1 MQAGRRRGG
10 GRPDGDPRAQFATF
24 YGAHA
29 LPKTVQQIFN
39 QTNKAPNKKP
49 GFLFNTRRDLPAGAA
64 ARSWRLVEP
73 NLARGGGGRGRCP
86 DIGSAPVFRGQR
98 AQGFLPLA
106 KLRPATQESKAP
118 FQAGKVTDFLDS
130 SALALI

>member
-10 GRPDGDPRAQFATF
+10 WRPDPRAPFATF

-49 GFLFNTRRDLPAGAA
+49 GFLFNTRRDVPAGAA
-64 ARSWRLVEP
+64 ARSWRPVEP
-73 NLARGGGGRGRCP
+73 NLGRGGGAEGGAVPRHRL
-86 DIGSAPVFRGQR
+86 SAR
-98 AQGFLPLA
+98 L
-106 KLRPATQESKAP
+106 
-118 FQAGKVTDFLDS
+118 
-130 SALALI
+130 